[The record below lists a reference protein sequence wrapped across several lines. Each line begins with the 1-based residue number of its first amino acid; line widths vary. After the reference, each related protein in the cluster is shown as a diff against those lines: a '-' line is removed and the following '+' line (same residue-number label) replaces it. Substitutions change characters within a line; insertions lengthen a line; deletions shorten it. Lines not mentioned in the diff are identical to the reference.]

1 MNNIK
6 TAKQLI
12 KLAKSLISS
21 MDEEEQFDN
30 EEEYVQNAKKDD
42 GFCAIGI
49 MKRNHNEYVITSGTD
64 KNRVIKQAE
73 KQKNHYDSIVIYSKN
88 KLIETIK

>member
-1 MNNIK
+1 MNNIR
-6 TAKQLI
+6 TVKQLI

-21 MDEEEQFDN
+21 MDEEEQFDD
-30 EEEYVQNAKKDD
+30 EEYVQNVKKDD

-49 MKRNHNEYVITSGTD
+49 MKRNHNEYVITSGDD
-64 KNRVIKQAE
+64 KNKVIKQAE